1 MAFNFPDGASNGD
14 THTASNGVVYRFDG
28 TVWVVDRPSN
38 TTSFD
43 SKYLN
48 TTGDGIVSSS
58 AQITDG
64 SGIISGS
71 THLFTAVTS
80 SGDIS
85 GSGTGS
91 FGVINVGGGI
101 FTSASLAAGGSG
113 VSSYT
118 DLTNVPSGIISG
130 SGQLPSGIISGSG
143 QLPSG
148 LISGSAQI
156 TSVLPSG
163 TISGSGQLPS
173 GIISG
178 STQLPS
184 GIISGSTQL
193 PSGIISGSLQLPSG
207 LISGSTQIS
216 ESGFVSSSTTNI
228 IEVMT
233 SASYASITPVTGTL
247 YIIQG

>member
-1 MAFNFPDGASNGD
+1 MAFDFPDGASNGD

-38 TTSFD
+38 ITSFD
-43 SKYLN
+43 AKYLN

-58 AQITDG
+58 AQVTDG

-130 SGQLPSGIISGSG
+130 SSQLPSGIVSGS
-143 QLPSG
+143 S
-148 LISGSAQI
+148 QI
-156 TSVLPSG
+156 TSILPSG
-163 TISGSGQLPS
+163 TISGSVQITQNSGILSGSIASQLPD
-173 GIISG
+173 GV
-178 STQLPS
+178 
-184 GIISGSTQL
+184 
-193 PSGIISGSLQLPSG
+193 ISGSLQLPSG

>member
-118 DLTNVPSGIISG
+118 DLTNVPVGIISG
-130 SGQLPSGIISGSG
+130 SG
-143 QLPSG
+143 
-148 LISGSAQI
+148 
-156 TSVLPSG
+156 
-163 TISGSGQLPS
+163 
-173 GIISG
+173 
-178 STQLPS
+178 QLPS

-233 SASYASITPVTGTL
+233 SASYATITPVTGTL

>member
-130 SGQLPSGIISGSG
+130 SGQLPSGIVSGS
-143 QLPSG
+143 S
-148 LISGSAQI
+148 QI
-156 TSVLPSG
+156 TSILPSG
-163 TISGSGQLPS
+163 TISGSIQITQNSGILSGSIASQLPD
-173 GIISG
+173 GV
-178 STQLPS
+178 
-184 GIISGSTQL
+184 
-193 PSGIISGSLQLPSG
+193 ISGSLQLPSG

>member
-1 MAFNFPDGASNGD
+1 MAFDFPDGASNGD
-14 THTASNGVVYRFDG
+14 THTASNGVVYRYNG
-28 TVWVVDRPSN
+28 NRWVI
-38 TTSFD
+38 D
-43 SKYLN
+43 SAGNNASLDARYLN

-58 AQITDG
+58 AQVTDG

-118 DLTNVPSGIISG
+118 DLTNVPAGIISG
-130 SGQLPSGIISGSG
+130 SGQLPSGTISGSG

-163 TISGSGQLPS
+163 TISGSG
-173 GIISG
+173 
-178 STQLPS
+178 QLPS

-233 SASYASITPVTGTL
+233 SASYATITPVSGTL